1 MADKPRAKA
10 RRAAALTRPVKL
22 LDDPSKMT
30 PDDRVRYFLGLP
42 QGYPVNPE
50 HWRNI
55 QGRLMARYASRDPS
69 PGNVPWSREVTQ
81 LRDAP
86 MPQLSRALGMVK
98 PSELAY
104 QGAVPVRGHSEG
116 GQGAYLTPFEMLL
129 LKDTMGDELP
139 GARQEGET
147 VSQARAR
154 GTAPQ
159 GARQAA
165 AAGMTGAQ
173 GQSITAD
180 DKVGGRSK
188 TYTRRRVSD
197 WFLPG
202 GVAGV
207 EGSIRQSERGVRGH
221 IGSGIRDE
229 EEVGFQ
235 RTKARQDAAKR
246 PQNPRMG
253 PVKRKHGGGY

>member
-1 MADKPRAKA
+1 
-10 RRAAALTRPVKL
+10 
-22 LDDPSKMT
+22 MT
-30 PDDRVRYFLGLP
+30 PEDRVRYFLGLP
-42 QGYPVNPE
+42 QGYPVHPE

-55 QGRLMARYASRDPS
+55 QGRLMARYVSRDPS
-69 PGNVPWSREVTQ
+69 PGNVPWGREVTQ

-147 VSQARAR
+147 VSQARAK
-154 GTAPQ
+154 
-159 GARQAA
+159 ARQA
-165 AAGMTGAQ
+165 
-173 GQSITAD
+173 
-180 DKVGGRSK
+180 
-188 TYTRRRVSD
+188 
-197 WFLPG
+197 
-202 GVAGV
+202 
-207 EGSIRQSERGVRGH
+207 
-221 IGSGIRDE
+221 
-229 EEVGFQ
+229 
-235 RTKARQDAAKR
+235 AAKR

-253 PVKRKHGGGY
+253 PVKRKHGGY

>member
-30 PDDRVRYFLGLP
+30 PEDRVRYFLGLP

-50 HWRNI
+50 HWRTI
-55 QGRLMARYASRDPS
+55 QSRLMARYASRDPS
-69 PGNVPWSREVTQ
+69 PGNIPWGREVTR

-139 GARQEGET
+139 GARQEGE
-147 VSQARAR
+147 SLQQARQRVAR
-154 GTAPQ
+154 SHDIYAEDRERLRQLWDAQAQEAARSGYTPGPGEPGVQSMPDAAPGWFAQ
-159 GARQAA
+159 RAREQFYP
-165 AAGMTGAQ
+165 AGGPPWSREQ
-173 GQSITAD
+173 LEEIR
-180 DKVGGRSK
+180 V
-188 TYTRRRVSD
+188 RR
-197 WFLPG
+197 
-202 GVAGV
+202 
-207 EGSIRQSERGVRGH
+207 Q
-221 IGSGIRDE
+221 
-229 EEVGFQ
+229 
-235 RTKARQDAAKR
+235 KARQDAAKR